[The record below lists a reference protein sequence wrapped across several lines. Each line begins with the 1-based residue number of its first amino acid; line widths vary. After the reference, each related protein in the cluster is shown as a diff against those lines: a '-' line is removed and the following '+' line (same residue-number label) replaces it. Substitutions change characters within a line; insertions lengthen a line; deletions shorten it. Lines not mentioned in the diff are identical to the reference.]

1 MLAKRPAM
9 RRIAGNLVFM
19 VASLLAVSFIIFAVM
34 AAVPGDPAEIMLG
47 TSAAPDTLEALRHQ
61 LGLDQPFLQRYAGW
75 LSGLLH
81 GDLGLSYTYS
91 TPVST
96 LIGERLA
103 VTLPLALY
111 AVALSLAIALPLGVI
126 AGSRPNGPAD
136 IAATV
141 FSQVGIAVPG
151 FWIGLLLI
159 LCVALKFGWFPAG
172 GFSGWRTA
180 GILSSLNALTLPAIA
195 LAIPQA
201 AVLTRV
207 TRAAVIEIASEDFVR
222 TARAKGAT
230 RRRAL
235 WRHVVPNAL
244 IPVVTMLGMQVSV
257 LIAGTVLVE
266 NVFALPGLG
275 TLAYQALSQR
285 DLIVIQNVALLFAV
299 IVMGLNFAV
308 DALYAVIDPRLRARP

>member
-1 MLAKRPAM
+1 MWKTRPAV
-9 RRIAGNLVFM
+9 RRIAGNLAFM
-19 VASLLAVSFIIFAVM
+19 VTSLLAVSFIIFAVM

-47 TSAAPDTLEALRHQ
+47 TSAAPDTLAALRSQ
-61 LGLDQPFLQRYAGW
+61 LGLDQPFLLRYGDWLAG
-75 LSGLLH
+75 LPRGN
-81 GDLGLSYTYS
+81 LGLSYTYS
-91 TPVST
+91 TPVAE

-103 VTLPLALY
+103 VTLPLAFY
-111 AVALSLAIALPLGVI
+111 AVALSLLIALPLGVS
-126 AGSRPNGPAD
+126 AGARPGGPAD
-136 IAATV
+136 IVATF
-141 FSQVGIAVPG
+141 FSQIGIAVPG

-159 LCVALKFGWFPAG
+159 LGVALTLGWFPTG
-172 GFSGWRTA
+172 GFPGWQA
-180 GILSSLNALTLPAIA
+180 GFLPAINALTLPAIA

-207 TRAAVIEIASEDFVR
+207 TRTSVIEVAREDFVR
-222 TARAKGAT
+222 TARAKGAS
-230 RRRAL
+230 RMRAL

-266 NVFALPGLG
+266 NVFTLPGLG

-299 IVMGLNFAV
+299 IVMGLNFLV
-308 DALYAVIDPRLRARP
+308 DTLYAVIDPRLRAAR